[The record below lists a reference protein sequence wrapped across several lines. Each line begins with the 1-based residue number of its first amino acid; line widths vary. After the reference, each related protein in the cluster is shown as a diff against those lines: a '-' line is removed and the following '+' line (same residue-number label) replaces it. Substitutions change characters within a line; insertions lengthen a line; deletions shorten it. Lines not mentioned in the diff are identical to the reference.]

1 MKMKKI
7 KLADVAKEAGVSTAT
22 VSRVLN
28 NNGYVSNEVRSLVWR
43 AVQSTGYERGQEP
56 DCSDRQKLV
65 GVILKKLPVNMFF
78 ETLNYALQ
86 DEFEKA
92 GMQSITLF
100 CDHVNN
106 ITVKERAE
114 KLLGFHVCGIII
126 SGFEEDTL
134 TREVRMFLL
143 SCGVPVVFVERLAD
157 SQGFNQ
163 VCVDNTLGGY
173 LAARHLIESGHK
185 KIVYIGRGKLDYH
198 TGSYR
203 LEGFMKAVREAKEPP
218 EYLVKICSSPNV
230 EEGYHALKEAEQELP
245 GFTGVQAWYDGYV
258 VGAMRYFYERGIKV
272 PEDVEIVGHDDT
284 YSALL
289 VPPVSSVHLPFEEM
303 ACAAVNVIVH
313 WQDETVEHFVRSIY
327 LEPKLVLRGLDEV

>member
-100 CDHVNN
+100 CNHVNN

-114 KLLGFHVCGIII
+114 KLLGFHVCGII
-126 SGFEEDTL
+126 
-134 TREVRMFLL
+134 R
-143 SCGVPVVFVERLAD
+143 
-157 SQGFNQ
+157 
-163 VCVDNTLGGY
+163 
-173 LAARHLIESGHK
+173 
-185 KIVYIGRGKLDYH
+185 
-198 TGSYR
+198 
-203 LEGFMKAVREAKEPP
+203 
-218 EYLVKICSSPNV
+218 
-230 EEGYHALKEAEQELP
+230 
-245 GFTGVQAWYDGYV
+245 
-258 VGAMRYFYERGIKV
+258 
-272 PEDVEIVGHDDT
+272 
-284 YSALL
+284 
-289 VPPVSSVHLPFEEM
+289 
-303 ACAAVNVIVH
+303 
-313 WQDETVEHFVRSIY
+313 
-327 LEPKLVLRGLDEV
+327 